1 MKIAVVHNLRPG
13 GAKRVLYEQ
22 VKRLSKN
29 HLIDIYT
36 FTSANDRYFPLNN
49 LVSNYYEIEYA
60 YPEHFPASVISIYWQ
75 LPKAYQKMA
84 NIINSGSYDLAY
96 IFPCFL
102 TQAPYILRYLKI
114 PSVYFCPEPKREF
127 YEKIPRISNKLS
139 YTLTYP
145 FRFYLKK
152 IDVDNLKPANTIL
165 TLSRYNELNIA
176 KYYNR
181 KSIVIRLGVN
191 TDTFYPQNLLKEN
204 MILSVGN
211 FTLLKGHDF
220 IIKSLSLIP
229 KKIRPKLIIAGFGGH
244 EQSYLHNLAAKLDV
258 KLKLIDS
265 PKDEE
270 LNQLYSK
277 AALLAFAALKEP
289 LGLVVLEALATGLKV
304 LAVNDGGV
312 PEIITK
318 KSLGMMVKRNEKIF
332 AQAIL
337 NTIKK
342 KDDEA
347 SIMLRRQYVL
357 DNWNWQKS
365 VKQLEKLLSEAK

>member
-36 FTSANDRYFPLNN
+36 LTSANDRYFPLNN
-49 LVSNYYEIEYA
+49 LVSNYYEIEYS

-145 FRFYLKK
+145 FRFFIKK
-152 IDVDNLKPANTIL
+152 IDYDNTCKANKVL
-165 TLSRYNELNIA
+165 TLSRYNKTNIDRI
-176 KYYNR
+176 YGIN
-181 KSIVIRLGVN
+181 SQIIPLGV
-191 TDTFYPQNLLKEN
+191 
-204 MILSVGN
+204 
-211 FTLLKGHDF
+211 
-220 IIKSLSLIP
+220 
-229 KKIRPKLIIAGFGGH
+229 
-244 EQSYLHNLAAKLDV
+244 
-258 KLKLIDS
+258 
-265 PKDEE
+265 
-270 LNQLYSK
+270 
-277 AALLAFAALKEP
+277 
-289 LGLVVLEALATGLKV
+289 
-304 LAVNDGGV
+304 
-312 PEIITK
+312 
-318 KSLGMMVKRNEKIF
+318 
-332 AQAIL
+332 
-337 NTIKK
+337 
-342 KDDEA
+342 
-347 SIMLRRQYVL
+347 
-357 DNWNWQKS
+357 
-365 VKQLEKLLSEAK
+365 